1 MAGLGLSS
9 LVQGV
14 LSALGNATVP
24 VGHRASW
31 GPHSPVPGDGGVSK
45 ALKKLEEE

>member
-14 LSALGNATVP
+14 LGALGNATVP
-24 VGHRASW
+24 VGHRASR
-31 GPHSPVPGDGGVSK
+31 GTHSPVPGDGGVSK
-45 ALKKLEEE
+45 VHEKLEEE